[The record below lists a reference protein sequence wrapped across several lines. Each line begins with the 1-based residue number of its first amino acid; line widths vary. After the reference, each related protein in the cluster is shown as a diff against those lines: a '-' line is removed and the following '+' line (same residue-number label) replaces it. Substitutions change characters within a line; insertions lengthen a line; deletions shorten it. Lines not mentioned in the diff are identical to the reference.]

1 MDKENIKHGTTTV
14 GLLCSDGVILASESR
29 ATMGNLIANKDV
41 RKIFEVQKHI
51 GMTTAGSVADA
62 QKLVRVM
69 QVETNLYQIERD
81 HRMKVDAAVSLLS
94 NILHGNKW
102 FPYWVQLLVGGY
114 DTKAKLYSLDAVGS
128 ALEEKVVATGSGSP
142 FAYGVLE
149 AEFNEDRPVA
159 ENLPVAVKA
168 IKAALERDA
177 FSGNKINLV
186 TITKEGYKDIDPA
199 KYLK

>member
-1 MDKENIKHGTTTV
+1 MDKENEKHGTTTV

-29 ATMGNLIANKDV
+29 ATMGNLIANKDTK
-41 RKIFEVQKHI
+41 KIYAIQSHI
-51 GMTTAGSVADA
+51 GITTAGSVADA

-81 HRMKVDAAVSLLS
+81 QRMKVDAAVSLLS
-94 NILHGNKW
+94 NILHENRW
-102 FPYWVQLLVGGY
+102 FPYWVQLIVGGF
-114 DTKAKLYSLDAVGS
+114 DTKPRLYSLDAVGS
-128 ALEEKVVATGSGSP
+128 ALEEKVVSTGSGSP

-149 AEFNEDRPVA
+149 AEFS
-159 ENLPVAVKA
+159 ENKAVKDMLPIAAKA

-177 FSGNKINLV
+177 YSGNKINLV
-186 TITKEGYKDIDPA
+186 AITKEGYKEVDPA